1 MKKWNFVNFGKN
13 RIFCIFFNFFQKFTK
28 TFSSLKI
35 DPGVVYTFR
44 DRFWKAQGVNFSFLN
59 FLTKFG
65 YFCNLNGKKTS
76 QLPKRNIET
85 VIPFWLQKGIK
96 ICKFVDA
103 IFFFEK
109 YGPSA
114 FQNRSRNLYTTSGCD
129 FMMIWSLVKK
139 A

>member
-1 MKKWNFVNFGKN
+1 MKFRQFWKKSHFLHFFQFFPKIYQDVFELKN
-13 RIFCIFFNFFQKFTK
+13 RSRGRIHIPRPVLESSGCQLFISKFF
-28 TFSSLKI
+28 FS
-35 DPGVVYTFR
+35 
-44 DRFWKAQGVNFSFLN
+44 
-59 FLTKFG
+59 KFG